1 MKRICP
7 VCSKNKS
14 QRSCKLK
21 DGEQICFLCCIE
33 IRKEECIGCT
43 YYKDAKSR
51 ASEKPDKDEKQKEKQ
66 RTIEKYFQ
74 KLKEK
79 QKEKKG
85 EPHFFKRI
93 APEVDSAVNAALGYA
108 QKGNYLEA
116 EKMLSELLIDNSD
129 HDSVYFG
136 FGALYSLQERY
147 DEALVSF
154 DTATRIFPYHVEAW
168 FNKGMVYKQKL
179 EIEQMIECY
188 QKVVKYGDME
198 DYYVV
203 EAKEMLENVVKTSG
217 LTLNEFLHSAK
228 IFKKGFDY
236 MNIGE
241 CEKAIHKFKEVL
253 EMDSRHT
260 QSYGNMGIC
269 YGKMG
274 NKQKALE
281 ALDKAIEIDPEY
293 KPAIDNR
300 RIISKLEDGESLKI
314 PSIVI
319 KYSRDKKDE

>member
-14 QRSCKLK
+14 QRSCKIK
-21 DGEQICFLCCIE
+21 DGEQICFLCCVE
-33 IRKEECIGCT
+33 KRNEKCVGCS
-43 YYKDAKSR
+43 YYKDAKSL
-51 ASEKPDKDEKQKEKQ
+51 ASEKSDKDKKQKEKQ
-66 RTIEKYFQ
+66 KLIEKYFQ
-74 KLKEK
+74 KRKEK
-79 QKEKKG
+79 EKRK

-93 APEVDSAVNAALGYA
+93 APEVDSAVNIALSYA
-108 QKGNYLEA
+108 EKGNYFEA
-116 EKMLSELLIDNSD
+116 EEMLSELLIDNSD

-136 FGALYSLQERY
+136 FGVLYSLQEWY

-154 DTATRIFPYHVEAW
+154 DKAIRIFPYHVEAW
-168 FNKGMVYKQKL
+168 FNKGMIYKQKL

-188 QKVVKYGDME
+188 QKVVKHGDLE

-203 EAKEMLENVVKTSG
+203 EAREMLDNVVKTSG
-217 LTLNEFLHSAK
+217 LTIDEFLHSAK
-228 IFKKGFDY
+228 IFNKGFDY

-241 CEKAIHKFKEVL
+241 CEKAIHKFQEVL
-253 EMDSRHT
+253 EMDPRHT

-314 PSIVI
+314 PSIVV
-319 KYSRDKKDE
+319 KYYRDKKDE